1 MDEKP
6 DKIVQHIES
15 KRNELG
21 RNLDELQNKVRE
33 TTDWRN
39 QFDKHPYILMGAA
52 MGGGMLLSSMMG
64 SSPSRSRGYSGGSS
78 LRMPQTSSFSLNDAS
93 SASSAPFR
101 ESSSMGRFSGTSR
114 DSFSGSAFQRQRAW
128 SVFDNIKGALFGLA
142 ATKAQEYLN
151 EMLPG
156 FREHFQETEK
166 HNRGFA
172 GQGSQSWGQGPSN
185 QPGFNPPSNPGM
197 QQHHQP
203 WDQGHREHMGETGPG
218 RGFNQQERWSGQ
230 PETWRHSNEPGH
242 NPGQGQWPQER
253 SFDREREQDRDR
265 ERNPMGAFDTPP
277 FRR

>member
-52 MGGGMLLSSMMG
+52 LGGGMLLSSMMG
-64 SSPSRSRGYSGGSS
+64 SSSSRSRGDMSGRAYRLPPTNSY
-78 LRMPQTSSFSLNDAS
+78 LNEAS
-93 SASSAPFR
+93 SATSAPLR
-101 ESSSMGRFSGTSR
+101 ETSSGSRFGSMNREGYT
-114 DSFSGSAFQRQRAW
+114 GSAFQRERAW
-128 SVFDNIKGALFGLA
+128 SMFDNIKGALFGLA
-142 ATKAQEYLN
+142 ASKAQEYLN

-156 FREHFQETEK
+156 FREHFRETEM

-172 GQGSQSWGQGPSN
+172 GQSPSSWGQGASN
-185 QPGFNPPSNPGM
+185 QPGFNPPGNPSM

-203 WDQGHREHMGETGPG
+203 WDQGHREHMGEPGPG

-230 PETWRHSNEPGH
+230 PETWRHTNEPSH
-242 NPGQGQWPQER
+242 TPGQGQWPQER
-253 SFDREREQDRDR
+253 GFDREREQDRER
-265 ERNPMGAFDTPP
+265 ERHPTGAFDTPP